1 MKYFSILPQ
10 MIVTDPKGNSKVFTN
25 IMARTSIIPSLFQN
39 PLLFYSYDIQDSD
52 TPELIAHKYYGYIER
67 FWMVLFANQILDP
80 QWEWPMNYTVFNK
93 YVQSKYT
100 PEEIVAVHN
109 YQKTITTTD
118 NASGTSSS
126 EILEIDE
133 DTYNNLTESTVTLEI
148 PNGTTVTVSV
158 TKQIID
164 NYAYEFNLNESRRN
178 IKLINKVYAEQIE
191 REAQR
196 LMGSTKLA
204 GLFA

>member
-80 QWEWPMNYTVFNK
+80 QWDWPLNTNDFNAYITNK
-93 YVQSKYT
+93 YPSTDPYNTVK
-100 PEEIVAVHN
+100 E
-109 YQKTITTTD
+109 YQKIITQYDSTTQETTIVPTGFQYSMKGTVT
-118 NASGTSSS
+118 SGTSAPQWGQT
-126 EILEIDE
+126 I
-133 DTYNNLTESTVTLEI
+133 
-148 PNGTTVTVSV
+148 
-158 TKQIID
+158 
-164 NYAYEFNLNESRRN
+164 EFSNF
-178 IKLINKVYAEQIE
+178 Y
-191 REAQR
+191 
-196 LMGSTKLA
+196 T
-204 GLFA
+204 